1 MRFSEAEAAQYLGV
15 HYRTVRYWR
24 VTNKP
29 RVKFRLIGN
38 RAYYEKEDLD
48 RYLEGVVVKPEEAK

>member
-1 MRFSEAEAAQYLGV
+1 MRFSEAEAAKYLGV

-24 VTNKP
+24 VTSKP
-29 RVKFRLIGN
+29 RVEFRIIGK

-48 RYLEGVVVKPEEAK
+48 KYLEGVVVKPEEVK